1 MNEEGRE
8 FRLRPRKPRVS
19 RSPSD
24 HIVLSSGFKMLM
36 HYVRQSRGT
45 PGNGSSG
52 GKRSFPHRQR
62 CAVRITYTRNTTR
75 GQWRAHGR
83 YLERESAA
91 GRQAG
96 FSANET
102 SVDVS
107 TRLQEWQAGKDE
119 LFWKFIISP
128 EFGDRADLQRLT
140 RDVMRQV
147 EADLSRP
154 LQWVAVVHRN
164 TEHPHAHVALRGIA
178 GDGKTLRLS
187 RDFVKRGV
195 REVAEEFC
203 TRQMGFRTT
212 LDAAEAERREIG
224 EMRFTSLDRTILRHA
239 QTGEKGLTFGAASGK
254 PHVTARLAVL
264 SRIGLAGKSESGW
277 VLRSDV
283 EQVLRAMQ
291 RSRDRQK
298 TLFVQGEPISDKRLA
313 IEVVDWGR
321 TSSIE
326 GRVLMHGEDEQ
337 SGRRFL
343 MLEATSARVLHI
355 DYTPEMD
362 AMRSRGELKTSSFVR
377 FRKLSASDR
386 LRIGI
391 EDLGSAEAVL
401 SNRRLLRE
409 KVGEL
414 RGAGLEPTED
424 GWGGW
429 LGRFQK
435 ALCEAER
442 EKAPG
447 QSDQKAAKEK
457 SRSSRSM
464 ER

>member
-1 MNEEGRE
+1 
-8 FRLRPRKPRVS
+8 
-19 RSPSD
+19 
-24 HIVLSSGFKMLM
+24 MLM

-102 SVDVS
+102 GVDVS

-239 QTGEKGLTFGAASGK
+239 QTDEKGLTFAAASGK

-264 SRIGLAGKSESGW
+264 SRMGLAGKCESGW
-277 VLRSDV
+277 VLRSDL

-298 TLFVQGEPISDKRLA
+298 TLFAQGEPVSDKRLA

-362 AMRSRGELKTSSFVR
+362 DMRSRGGLKTNSFAR
-377 FRKLSASDR
+377 FRKLSVRDR
-386 LRIGI
+386 LGI
-391 EDLGSAEAVL
+391 EVEDLGSAEAVL
-401 SNRRLLRE
+401 NNRRFLRE
-409 KVGEL
+409 KVHEL

-429 LGRFQK
+429 LGKFQR
-435 ALCEAER
+435 ALCEAVMESALDQSEQRPGKER
-442 EKAPG
+442 
-447 QSDQKAAKEK
+447 
-457 SRSSRSM
+457 SRRSRSM